1 MSYLENALKDGHV
14 HRTENAEAIVHTA
27 MNHAEKD
34 ADSGMKVA
42 AEYWAELIYRYGYEP
57 NRIGFEVMLP
67 DLTSRYIADL
77 VIFHDDERT
86 RPYAVI
92 EFKREG
98 ITDSEFDQVVERVCD
113 YGTSPKFRANFVGVV
128 AGQTRRFLDLS
139 QRDGVL
145 EHEAN
150 IVADLPRQ
158 YGKPEEFRFR
168 KETDNDIPPVNR
180 EVLIST
186 FKKCYQ
192 TLWGGGKL
200 LPSEAFDELCKI
212 IYFKINDEAS
222 CKDGEPYEFQ
232 TKTYEPNEK
241 LYERIRSLHKAQQ
254 RGETNI
260 FTDNIKTDAPTLRT
274 IVSHIEGINLSKT
287 TPDEKGVAFEA
298 FLGDFFKRQS
308 GQYLTPREI
317 IDFVVQMM
325 QPQSDERIL
334 DPACGSGGFLFRA
347 MNHIRKKINDHYDNS
362 EKRSEDQQDSTKKR
376 LFGIEVNKEIAHVA
390 KMNMILHNNDHTNIT
405 ITDALEELERIRER
419 TGNNEFKEQSF
430 DLILTTPP
438 FGAMLSLSENPYLED
453 YELWNQT
460 NKAGRK
466 RPRKNQRIEIFFI
479 ERIWNFLKSGTGR
492 AAVIIPDGILTNS
505 SLQEVRDFLLKR
517 FQINAVVSLPQT
529 AFTHFGTGVKA
540 SVVFLRRRTNGEKLS
555 DDEAIFMALP
565 ELIGY
570 DATGSITE
578 NQLPEVVRQYRTFE
592 KNPKP
597 SPATV
602 LVSEEK
608 PQCFAVSR
616 GKINDRLAPY
626 FHQPRFEKLLA
637 VLRQDPHEILG
648 NIIELCHQKWSPEE
662 HPQET
667 FRYIEINNVSRYT
680 GEASFSEVPTKEA
693 PRRAQIMVQ
702 KDDIIVSLTR
712 PYHGSIA
719 LIDDNL
725 DGCIV
730 STGFAVLRKIK
741 DLTLSRFYLYSVLRS
756 QLCLNQILQRSS
768 GVSYP
773 TITKKQLMQIL
784 IPTPPPNRQEKFVE
798 ELSRRYVQSH
808 NPREE
813 TSKEWEDAK
822 AQFEAQLLSG
832 EVS

>member
-1 MSYLENALKDGHV
+1 MTDLENSPKDRHTQHSG
-14 HRTENAEAIVHTA
+14 NAGEI
-27 MNHAEKD
+27 NHIPMGYNASEVQI
-34 ADSGMKVA
+34 AQ
-42 AEYWAELIYRYGYEP
+42 EYLVELTHRYGYKSNCIE
-57 NRIGFEVMLP
+57 FEVTVP
-67 DLTSRYIADL
+67 DQISRADL
-77 VIFHDDERT
+77 VIFHDDERA
-86 RPYAVI
+86 RPYAII
-92 EFKREG
+92 EFKRDG
-98 ITDSEFDQVVERVCD
+98 ITDSEFDQVVERVCN

-128 AGQTRRFLDLS
+128 AGQTQRFLDLS
-139 QRDGVL
+139 QRDGIL

-158 YGKPEEFRFR
+158 YGKLEEFRFR

-186 FKKCYQ
+186 FKKCHQ

-200 LPSEAFDELCKI
+200 LPSEAFDKLCKI
-212 IYFKINDEAS
+212 IFVKIYDEAN

-232 TKTYEPNEK
+232 TKTYEPNDK
-241 LYERIRSLHKAQQ
+241 LYERICSLHKVQQ
-254 RGETNI
+254 REEINI
-260 FTDNIKTDAPTLRT
+260 FTDNIKIDAPTLRT
-274 IVSHIEGINLSKT
+274 IVSHIEGINFSKT
-287 TPDEKGVAFEA
+287 APDEKGVAFEA

-308 GQYLTPREI
+308 GQYLTPRVI

-325 QPQSDERIL
+325 QPQSNERIL
-334 DPACGSGGFLFRA
+334 DPACGSGGFLLRA
-347 MNHIRKKINDHYDNS
+347 MNHIRKEMNDSYDNS
-362 EKRSEDQQDSTKKR
+362 EKRSEDRQDSTKKR

-390 KMNMILHNNDHTNIT
+390 KMNMILHNDDHTNII
-405 ITDALEELERIRER
+405 ITDALEELDRIRER

-453 YELWNQT
+453 YELWNQM

-479 ERIWNFLKSGTGR
+479 ERIWNFLKPGTGR

-517 FQINAVVSLPQT
+517 FQISAVVPLT
-529 AFTHFGTGVKA
+529 TAAFTQAAIGV
-540 SVVFLRRRTNGEKLS
+540 SVVFLRRRTDGEKLN

-565 ELIGY
+565 ELM
-570 DATGSITE
+570 TGNVTE
-578 NQLPEVVRQYRTFE
+578 NQLLEMVRQYRAFE

-597 SPATV
+597 LLATA
-602 LVSEEK
+602 LSSEEK
-608 PQCFAVSR
+608 PQCFAVR
-616 GKINDRLAPY
+616 HDKINHRLDPY
-626 FHQPRFEKLLA
+626 FYQPRFEKLLA
-637 VLRQDPHEILG
+637 ILRQGPHEILG
-648 NIIELCHQKWSPEE
+648 NITELCRQKWNPEE
-662 HPQET
+662 HPEDM
-667 FRYIEINNVSRYT
+667 FRYIEINNVNRDT
-680 GEASFSEVPTKEA
+680 GEASFSEVPTNEA

-725 DGCIV
+725 DNCIV

-741 DLTLSRFYLYSVLRS
+741 DPTLSRLYLYSVLRS
-756 QLCLNQILQRSS
+756 QLCLNQMLQRSS

-773 TITKKQLMQIL
+773 TITKEQLMQIL

-798 ELSRRYVQSH
+798 ELSRCYGQSR
-808 NPREE
+808 NPRDE
-813 TSKEWEDAK
+813 TAKEWEDTK
-822 AQFEAQLLSG
+822 AQFEVQLLSG
-832 EVS
+832 EVL

>member
-1 MSYLENALKDGHV
+1 MTDLDNSLKDGHAQ
-14 HRTENAEAIVHTA
+14 HSGNAKEINHIPMNQIEGYAASEAQIV
-27 MNHAEKD
+27 
-34 ADSGMKVA
+34 
-42 AEYWAELIYRYGYEP
+42 AEYLAELTHRYGYEP
-57 NRIGFEVMLP
+57 NRIGLEVMLP
-67 DLTSRYIADL
+67 DLTRRFIADL

-86 RPYAVI
+86 RPYAII
-92 EFKREG
+92 EFKRDG

-113 YGTSPKFRANFVGVV
+113 YGTSPKFRATFVGAV

-139 QRDGVL
+139 QRDGIL

-158 YGKPEEFRFR
+158 YGKLEEFRFR

-186 FKKCYQ
+186 FKKCHQ

-212 IYFKINDEAS
+212 IFVKIYDEAN

-232 TKTYEPNEK
+232 TKTYEPNDK
-241 LYERIRSLHKAQQ
+241 LYERICSLHKVQQ
-254 RGETNI
+254 REEINT
-260 FTDNIKTDAPTLRT
+260 FTDNIKIDAPTLRT
-274 IVSHIEGINLSKT
+274 IVSHIEGINFSKT
-287 TPDEKGVAFEA
+287 APDEKGVAFEA

-308 GQYLTPREI
+308 GQYLTPRVI

-325 QPQSDERIL
+325 QPQSNERIL

-347 MNHIRKKINDHYDNS
+347 MNHIRKEMNDSYDNS
-362 EKRSEDQQDSTKKR
+362 EKRSEDRQDSTKKR

-390 KMNMILHNNDHTNIT
+390 KMNMILHNDDHTNII
-405 ITDALEELERIRER
+405 ITDALEELDRIRER

-453 YELWNQT
+453 YELWNQI

-479 ERIWNFLKSGTGR
+479 ERIWNFLKPGTGR

-505 SLQEVRDFLLKR
+505 SLQEVRDYLLKR
-517 FQINAVVSLPQT
+517 FQINAVVPLT
-529 AFTHFGTGVKA
+529 TAAFTQAAIGV
-540 SVVFLRRRTNGEKLS
+540 SVVFLRRRTDGEKLN

-565 ELIGY
+565 ELM
-570 DATGSITE
+570 TGNVTE
-578 NQLPEVVRQYRTFE
+578 NQLLEMVRQYRAFE

-597 SPATV
+597 LLAIALS
-602 LVSEEK
+602 SEEK
-608 PQCFAVSR
+608 LQCFAVR
-616 GKINDRLAPY
+616 RDKINHRLDPY
-626 FHQPRFEKLLA
+626 FYQPRFEKLLA
-637 VLRQDPHEILG
+637 ILRQGPHEILG
-648 NIIELCHQKWSPEE
+648 NITELCRQKWNPEE
-662 HPQET
+662 HPEDM
-667 FRYIEINNVSRYT
+667 FRYIEINNVRRDT

-741 DLTLSRFYLYSVLRS
+741 DSTLSRLYLYSVLRS
-756 QLCLNQILQRSS
+756 QLCLNQMLQRSS

-773 TITKKQLMQIL
+773 TITKEQLMQIL
-784 IPTPPPNRQEKFVE
+784 IPTPPLNRQEKFVE
-798 ELSRRYVQSH
+798 ELSRCYGQSR
-808 NPREE
+808 NPRDE
-813 TSKEWEDAK
+813 TAKEWEDTK
-822 AQFEAQLLSG
+822 AQFEVQLLSREG
-832 EVS
+832 S

>member
-1 MSYLENALKDGHV
+1 MTDLDNSLKDRHAQHSGNAEEINHIPMN
-14 HRTENAEAIVHTA
+14 RTEGYAASEAQIA
-27 MNHAEKD
+27 
-34 ADSGMKVA
+34 S
-42 AEYWAELIYRYGYEP
+42 EYLVELTHRYGYEP
-57 NRIGFEVMLP
+57 NRIGLEVMLP

-274 IVSHIEGINLSKT
+274 IVSHIEGINFSKT
-287 TPDEKGVAFEA
+287 APDEKGVAFEA
-298 FLGDFFKRQS
+298 FLGDFFQRQS
-308 GQYLTPREI
+308 GQYLTPRKI
-317 IDFVVQMM
+317 IDFMVKMM
-325 QPQSDERIL
+325 QPQSNERIL

-347 MNHIRKKINDHYDNS
+347 MNHIRKEMNDHYDNS

-390 KMNMILHNNDHTNIT
+390 KMNMILHNDDHTNII

-453 YELWNQT
+453 YELWNQM
-460 NKAGRK
+460 NQAGRK
-466 RPRKNQRIEIFFI
+466 RPRKNQRIEILFI
-479 ERIWNFLKSGTGR
+479 ERIWDFLKPGTGR

-505 SLQEVRDFLLKR
+505 SLQEVRNFLLER
-517 FQINAVVSLPQT
+517 FQIKAIVSLPQM
-529 AFTHFGTGVKA
+529 AFAHFGTSVKT
-540 SVVFLRRRTNGEKLS
+540 SIIFLRRRDNGEKPS

-570 DATGSITE
+570 DATGSITK

-597 SPATV
+597 SPVKT
-602 LVSEEK
+602 LISEKK
-608 PQCFAVSR
+608 PQCFGVRR
-616 GKINDRLAPY
+616 GEVLERLDPK
-626 FHQPRFEKLLA
+626 FIIFGGHNLL
-637 VLRQDPHEILG
+637 VGIKTQNLG
-648 NIIELCHQKWSPEE
+648 NLVIKEPEHGSSE
-662 HPQET
+662 KVIPMQHENDVKYIRITDFDDEGIAPDNEFMTVESVEDKYLLEEGDILFAQSGTVGKTFIYTRDIGPAIFTRHCLRFRFDPSIVLPQYIYFCTKTDRYRRWVQSMQHPSVLPHISKEE
-667 FRYIEINNVSRYT
+667 FK
-680 GEASFSEVPTKEA
+680 SFTVPI
-693 PRRAQIMVQ
+693 PPLDVQ
-702 KDDIIVSLTR
+702 K
-712 PYHGSIA
+712 
-719 LIDDNL
+719 
-725 DGCIV
+725 
-730 STGFAVLRKIK
+730 
-741 DLTLSRFYLYSVLRS
+741 
-756 QLCLNQILQRSS
+756 Q
-768 GVSYP
+768 
-773 TITKKQLMQIL
+773 M
-784 IPTPPPNRQEKFVE
+784 VE
-798 ELSRRYVQSH
+798 EFSRRSAKARRL
-808 NPREE
+808 REE
-813 TSKEWEDAK
+813 AEKEWEAAK
-822 AQFEAQLLSG
+822 AQFEEQLLSG
-832 EVS
+832 EAS

>member
-1 MSYLENALKDGHV
+1 MTALDDSLKDRHAQHLG
-14 HRTENAEAIVHTA
+14 NAEEINHIP
-27 MNHAEKD
+27 MNHPEGYAASEAKIAE
-34 ADSGMKVA
+34 
-42 AEYWAELIYRYGYEP
+42 EYLAELTHRYGYEP
-57 NRIGFEVMLP
+57 NRIGLEVMLP
-67 DLTSRYIADL
+67 DLTPRFIADL
-77 VIFHDDERT
+77 VIFHDDEWT

-139 QRDGVL
+139 QRDGIL

-158 YGKPEEFRFR
+158 YGKPEEFRWR

-200 LPSEAFDELCKI
+200 LPSEALDELCKI

-222 CKDGEPYEFQ
+222 CKNGEPYEFQ

-274 IVSHIEGINLSKT
+274 IVSHIERINFSKIA
-287 TPDEKGVAFEA
+287 PDEKGMAFEA

-325 QPQSDERIL
+325 QPQSNERIL

-347 MNHIRKKINDHYDNS
+347 INHIRKEMNDSYDNS
-362 EKRSEDQQDSTKKR
+362 EKRSEDRQDSTKKR

-390 KMNMILHNNDHTNIT
+390 KMNMILHNEDHTNII
-405 ITDALEELERIRER
+405 ITDALQELENIRKR
-419 TGNNEFKEQSF
+419 PGSNEFKEQSF

-438 FGAMLSLSENPYLED
+438 FGGMVSLSDNPYLED
-453 YELWNQT
+453 YELWNQM

-479 ERIWNFLKSGTGR
+479 ERIWNFLKPGKGR

-505 SLQEVRDFLLKR
+505 SLQGVRDFLLKR
-517 FQINAVVSLPQT
+517 FQINAVVPLAT
-529 AFTHFGTGVKA
+529 TTFTQAAIGV
-540 SVVFLRRRTNGEKLS
+540 SVVFLRRRTDGEKLN

-565 ELIGY
+565 ELI
-570 DATGSITE
+570 TGNITE
-578 NQLPEVVRQYRTFE
+578 NQFLEVVRQYRTFQQ
-592 KNPKP
+592 NPK
-597 SPATV
+597 SLLATT
-602 LVSEEK
+602 LSSEEK
-608 PQCFAVSR
+608 PQCFAVR
-616 GKINDRLAPY
+616 RDKIDHRLDPY
-626 FHQPRFEKLLA
+626 FYQPRFEKLLA
-637 VLRQDPHEILG
+637 ILRQGPHEILG
-648 NIIELCHQKWSPEE
+648 NITELYRQKWNPEE
-662 HPQET
+662 HPEDM
-667 FRYIEINNVSRYT
+667 FRYIEINNVSRDT
-680 GEASFSEVPTKEA
+680 GEASFSTVPTKET
-693 PRRAQIMVQ
+693 PNRAQIMVQ

-741 DLTLSRFYLYSVLRS
+741 DLTLSRLYLYSVLRS
-756 QLCLNQILQRSS
+756 QLCLNQMLQRSS

-773 TITKKQLMQIL
+773 TITKEQLMQIL
-784 IPTPPPNRQEKFVE
+784 IPTPSPNHQEKFVE
-798 ELSRRYVQSH
+798 ELSRCYGQSR
-808 NPREE
+808 NPRDE
-813 TSKEWEDAK
+813 TAKEWEDTK
-822 AQFEAQLLSG
+822 AQFEVQLLSG
-832 EVS
+832 EVL